1 MVTKIIEFCARN
13 PFIVFVMVIFALAGS
28 YYTIKQIPLDAIPD
42 LSDVQVIIFTEWKGR
57 SPDLVEDQITYPIVT
72 AMVAAPKVKVVRGY
86 SYFGF
91 SFVYVLFEDGTDI
104 YWARSRTLEY
114 LDKVRGNLPP
124 GVSPILGPDATGVGW
139 VFEYALVDKSGKNDL
154 AQLRTFQDWYL
165 KYWLE
170 SVPGVAEVASVGGF
184 VKQYQIILDPN
195 TLLAYNIPINKV
207 ISAIRKSNNDVGG
220 RTLEFT
226 GKEYFVRG
234 RGYIKSIRDIED
246 IVIDVDPETGSPIL
260 MRDIASVK
268 LGPDIRRGIAE
279 LNGEGEVVGGIV
291 VMRFGENALEVI
303 RKVKKKLEEIKPAL
317 PEGVEIVTTY
327 DRSDLILRSIDTLK
341 RTLLEEMI
349 VVSIV
354 ILIFLLHFRSA
365 LVAII
370 SLPIAVAI
378 SFIPM
383 YYLKLNSNIMSL
395 GGIAIAI
402 GAMVDAMVVLIENA
416 HKHIERAN
424 EEGGHINQREI
435 IIRSA
440 KEVGAPIFF
449 SLLVITISFLPVF
462 TLEAQE
468 GRLFKPLAFT
478 KTFSMFFAAIL
489 SITLVPSLMVYFVR
503 GKIHSEEKNPVSRI
517 LIMIYKPFARLAL
530 RFKWTTLL
538 LALITLLITIPI
550 FQKLGSEFMPPLN
563 EGTILYMPT
572 TLPGVSITEA
582 GKILQLQDRILKQ
595 FPEVESV
602 FGKVGRATTST
613 DPAPISMIET
623 IINLKPEEEWRP
635 DMTWDKLIQE
645 MDKAMRQIPG
655 VTNAWTMPI
664 KARIDMLSTGI
675 RTPIGIKIFGPDLG
689 MIQKIG
695 EQLEEI
701 LTPIPG
707 TRSIYAERVTGGY
720 FLDITPKRDEIARY
734 GLRVEDVLHIVETA
748 IGGMNIDITIEGRER
763 YPINVRYG
771 RVFRE
776 DIDKLK
782 RVLVPTPVGA
792 QVPLGQL
799 ADIKKIMGPPSIKDE
814 NGSLVGY
821 VYVDV
826 VDRDIGSYVDEAK
839 KIVAEKLDL
848 PTGYYLSWTGQYE
861 YMMRIKERL
870 RVVIPITL
878 ILITILLYMNFRN
891 ATETF
896 IVLLS
901 VPFALVGSFWLL
913 YLLKYNLSIAV
924 WVGVIALAGVAAETG
939 VVMIVYLDEAYERF
953 RKMGK
958 LKTKTDLMNAILDGA
973 VMRVR
978 PKIMTVAT
986 TMIGLMPLL
995 WSHGTGADVM
1005 RRIAAPMIGGLTS
1018 STILTLI
1025 VIPSIYMI
1033 WKSFQLR
1040 KTIDMSK

>member
-1 MVTKIIEFCARN
+1 MLKTPV
-13 PFIVFVMVIFALAGS
+13 
-28 YYTIKQIPLDAIPD
+28 DAIPD